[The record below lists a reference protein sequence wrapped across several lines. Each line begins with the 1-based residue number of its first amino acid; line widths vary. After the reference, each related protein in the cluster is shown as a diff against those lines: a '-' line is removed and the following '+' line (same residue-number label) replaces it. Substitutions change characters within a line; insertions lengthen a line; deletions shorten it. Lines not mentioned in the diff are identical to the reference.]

1 MAGIGKAK
9 QRCSECDSSLTLCM
23 CAVLPR
29 LDLRTK
35 VTLVIHR
42 HELLRSSNTGML
54 ALRALVNSELRIR
67 GRPHE
72 LTKTDDLMH
81 PDRDTLLLYPSEDA
95 KLLTPDFVKTL
106 RRPLTLIAPDGSWR
120 QASKVSF
127 REPGLKHA
135 LRVKLPEGPPSE
147 YKLRREPKPE
157 GLATIE
163 AIARA
168 MGALESP
175 HVQAELERVF
185 RTMVERVLASRAGL

>member
-1 MAGIGKAK
+1 MHHKEVK
-9 QRCSECDSSLTLCM
+9 T
-23 CAVLPR
+23 
-29 LDLRTK
+29 T
-35 VTLVIHR
+35 
-42 HELLRSSNTGML
+42 SNTGQL
-54 ALRALVNSELRIR
+54 AVQSLLNSELRIR

-81 PDRDTLLLYPSEDA
+81 PDRDTLLLYPAENA
-95 KLLTPDFVKTL
+95 QTLTPEFVKTL

-120 QASKVSF
+120 QASKVAF

-147 YKLRREPKPE
+147 YRLRREPKPE

-168 MGALESP
+168 RITIPSGAEWT
-175 HVQAELERVF
+175 VMKGIETVAEARGK
-185 RTMVERVLASRAGL
+185 R